1 MPAISKQKTL
11 LLTLRPWL
19 ISAVALLALVLL
31 VQQLAKSNTPVREGK
46 KSAGT
51 ADFLVSAA
59 SVVRSDLPVYF
70 NGLGTVTA
78 YNTVTVRSRVDGELL
93 KVLFNE
99 GQEVK
104 AGDLLALI
112 DPRSFR
118 VALEQAE
125 GAQQRDQAQ
134 LKNAQI
140 DLQRYRGLFAQDSIA
155 KQTLDT
161 QEALVSQYQGTLKA
175 NQAAVNQAKLNLQ
188 FTEVRAPISGRL
200 GLRKVDVGN
209 LISAGDTTGL
219 VVITQVQPIVVLFSL
234 PEQQLPLIRQQL
246 NTGKPLPVVA
256 LDRNQNL
263 QLAAGELATLDNQ
276 IDITTGTLKLKARFA
291 NSDNALFPNQFVNV
305 RLLAQTLNDALV
317 IPANAVQRGTQG
329 SFVYVLDASDKVH
342 LRNISLGAT
351 SGEQLQVLSGL
362 EAGERVVTEGVDRLR
377 EDMQVKV
384 ATPAGSAA
392 SESKA
397 ASAAGN
403 SAANSADNGAAQ

>member
-1 MPAISKQKTL
+1 MSVTAKQKTRL
-11 LLTLRPWL
+11 LALRPWL
-19 ISAVALLALVLL
+19 ISAVVLVALVLL
-31 VQQLAKSNTPVREGK
+31 VQQLAKPNTPGRDGK
-46 KSAGT
+46 KGAEAG
-51 ADFLVSAA
+51 DFLVSAA
-59 SVVRSDLPVYF
+59 SVVHRDLPVYF

-93 KVLFNE
+93 KLLFTE

-104 AGDLLALI
+104 AGEVLALI

-118 VALEQAE
+118 AALEQAE
-125 GAQQRDQAQ
+125 GALQRDQAQ

-140 DLQRYRGLFAQDSIA
+140 DLARYRGLFAQDSIA
-155 KQTLDT
+155 KQALDT

-200 GLRKVDVGN
+200 GLRKVDAGN
-209 LISAGDTTGL
+209 LISAADTSGL

-246 NTGKPLPVVA
+246 STGQPLPVAA

-276 IDITTGTLKLKARFA
+276 IDISTGTLKLKARFA

-305 RLLAQTLNDALV
+305 QLLAQTLKDAVV

-329 SFVYVLDASDKVH
+329 SFVYVLDDSDKVH
-342 LRNISLGAT
+342 LRNISLGAV
-351 SGEQLQVLSGL
+351 SGEHLQVLSGL
-362 EAGERVVTEGVDRLR
+362 ALGERVVTEGVDRLR
-377 EDMQVKV
+377 EGMQVKV
-384 ATPAGSAA
+384 AMPATAEPAA
-392 SESKA
+392 VKVAPVA
-397 ASAAGN
+397 AT
-403 SAANSADNGAAQ
+403 GAAQ